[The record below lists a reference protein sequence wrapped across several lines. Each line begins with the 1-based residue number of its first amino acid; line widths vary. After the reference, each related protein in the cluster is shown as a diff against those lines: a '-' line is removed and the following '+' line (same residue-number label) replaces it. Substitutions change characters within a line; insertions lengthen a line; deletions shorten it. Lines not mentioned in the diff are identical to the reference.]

1 MSFLSCRPATR
12 PTAAHTTDFQAR
24 RLAQKEGTDSRW
36 AAAGTLEK
44 CLVGLSCWV
53 ATASAAEGATMTGDV
68 ARVGAYATLIAKL
81 SARVCVVGTPPF
93 GCLESRPREMTGR
106 TRDSELAS

>member
-44 CLVGLSCWV
+44 CLVGLNCWV
-53 ATASAAEGATMTGDV
+53 ATASAADGATMTGDV
-68 ARVGAYATLIAKL
+68 AREGAYATLIAKL

-93 GCLESRPREMTGR
+93 GCLELRPRELTGR
-106 TRDSELAS
+106 TRDSEPAS

>member
-53 ATASAAEGATMTGDV
+53 ATASAPEGATMTGDV
-68 ARVGAYATLIAKL
+68 AQEGAYATLIAKRL
-81 SARVCVVGTPPF
+81 RGCVSLGH
-93 GCLESRPREMTGR
+93 LHLAAWSRGREK
-106 TRDSELAS
+106 